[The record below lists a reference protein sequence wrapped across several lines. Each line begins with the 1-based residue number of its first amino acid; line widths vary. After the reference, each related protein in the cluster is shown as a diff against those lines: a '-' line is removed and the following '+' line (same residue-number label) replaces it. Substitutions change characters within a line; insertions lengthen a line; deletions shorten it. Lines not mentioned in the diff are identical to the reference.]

1 MNEDPLFENLVE
13 YTAKRGT
20 RDMTGRFDFGKFLWL
35 PFLPDSY
42 HMLTAPS

>member
-13 YTAKRGT
+13 YMAKRGT
-20 RDMTGRFDFGKFLWL
+20 RDMTERFEFGKFLPP

-42 HMLTAPS
+42 RMLTAPS